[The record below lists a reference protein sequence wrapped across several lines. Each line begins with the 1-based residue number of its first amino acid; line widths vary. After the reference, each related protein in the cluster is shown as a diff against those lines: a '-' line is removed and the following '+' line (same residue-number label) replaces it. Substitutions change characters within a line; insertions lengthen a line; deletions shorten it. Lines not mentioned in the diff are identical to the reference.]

1 MKRMFLIEKI
11 ISIVASIFL
20 TSAVVL
26 AQQGIEEW
34 GKACAVVMEP
44 DVLKITYGNNSAEA
58 FRDAMCGKYFQDTGG
73 QFGLDVIDILDFSG
87 GSRTVTRVEFCQNKE
102 YVATSQTIYTYFSS
116 TTSPDARQAF
126 IACMKSFPAQHGY
139 AAPLLAT
146 YTNQASN
153 AIAVSAQ
160 WDKNVTQEQPM
171 FRSLNTANISC
182 DSPWKVNDGIPDKPT
197 TILCKWTDNYSTGGF
212 ISINTNKGSGFVEAV
227 RTITPLGSAVLDI
240 KQSVLEITSYATIT
254 GPPVNTAELHN
265 TGCWPFGNPPPYP
278 LACFDNKWL
287 AAYVRAPV
295 PLPAGTAIAD
305 LAYIRSHL
313 ALNCNDHGNGSA
325 AWNACGDTNRFRIVE
340 ENHDR
345 ITVERAFGS
354 RALVVNLVAQ
364 IPVRSRVEKVIQTA
378 TYTFPKEAAG
388 FQFSV
393 RVPQDATG
401 TFSVKW
407 VDGIKETLQIG
418 DSNSRL
424 ALVPATAGAPNPTS
438 VGGERIYRYKVT
450 WQATGFQPH
459 VLYK

>member
-1 MKRMFLIEKI
+1 
-11 ISIVASIFL
+11 
-20 TSAVVL
+20 
-26 AQQGIEEW
+26 
-34 GKACAVVMEP
+34 
-44 DVLKITYGNNSAEA
+44 
-58 FRDAMCGKYFQDTGG
+58 
-73 QFGLDVIDILDFSG
+73 
-87 GSRTVTRVEFCQNKE
+87 
-102 YVATSQTIYTYFSS
+102 
-116 TTSPDARQAF
+116 
-126 IACMKSFPAQHGY
+126 MKSFPAQHGY

-160 WDKNVTQEQPM
+160 WDKNVTDKQPM
-171 FRSLNTANISC
+171 FKSLNTANISC
-182 DSPWKVNDGIPDKPT
+182 QSPWAVNDKIPDKPT
-197 TILCKWTDNYSTGGF
+197 AILCKWTDNHSTGGF
-212 ISINTNKGSGFVEAV
+212 VSINTDLGSGFVEAV
-227 RTITPLGSAVLDI
+227 RAITPLGSAVLDI
-240 KQSVLEITSYATIT
+240 KQSVLEITSYATPT
-254 GPPVNTAELHN
+254 GPPSQTAELHER
-265 TGCWPFGNPPPYP
+265 GCFPFGNSPPYP
-278 LACFDNKWL
+278 FACFDNKWL
-287 AAYVRAPV
+287 AIYVKASV

-313 ALNCNDHGNGSA
+313 KLNCDDRGNGSA

-354 RALVVNLVAQ
+354 RALIFNLEAQ
-364 IPVRSRVEKVIQTA
+364 VPVRSRVEKVIQTS
-378 TYTFPKEAAG
+378 TYTFPKETNG

-407 VDGIKETLQIG
+407 VDGVKDTLRVG

-424 ALVPATAGAPNPTS
+424 ALVSGTAGAPNPTS

-459 VLYK
+459 DLYK